1 MSRYM
6 SPLNFSLRPGPDPS
20 ARRDSFSFYNIEFHC
35 FTFPTAK
42 FGEVVDLYMSFSRID
57 IVLNKHYHL
66 MQNKWIVCS
75 GKGIF
80 QTAVT
85 QTAAAGWDRD
95 KLK

>member
-1 MSRYM
+1 MSHYM
-6 SPLNFSLRPGPDPS
+6 SPLSLSLRQDPDPS
-20 ARRDSFSFYNIEFHC
+20 IPNTEFHC
-35 FTFPTAK
+35 STFPNAK
-42 FGEVVDLYMSFSRID
+42 FGEEVADLYMSFSRIN

-66 MQNKWIVCS
+66 MQSKWIVCS

-85 QTAAAGWDRD
+85 QTAAGGKDRD